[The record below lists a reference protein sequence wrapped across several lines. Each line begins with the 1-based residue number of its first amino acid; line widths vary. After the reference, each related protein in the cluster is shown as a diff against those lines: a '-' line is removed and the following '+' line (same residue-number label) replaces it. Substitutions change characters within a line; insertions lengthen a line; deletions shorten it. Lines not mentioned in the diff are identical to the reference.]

1 MLSDYLVETFYP
13 HHWHATRKLLGQG
26 WFLEIGAL
34 RKTFHMRHRIE
45 ELRNVKDLDFLFEVL
60 LKLHLKREFNSI
72 ALFSKVRAL
81 FLVQN

>member
-1 MLSDYLVETFYP
+1 MLSDYLVETIYP

-45 ELRNVKDLDFLFEVL
+45 ELRRIKDLDFLFEVL
-60 LKLHLKREFNSI
+60 LKLHLKREFNP
-72 ALFSKVRAL
+72 
-81 FLVQN
+81 